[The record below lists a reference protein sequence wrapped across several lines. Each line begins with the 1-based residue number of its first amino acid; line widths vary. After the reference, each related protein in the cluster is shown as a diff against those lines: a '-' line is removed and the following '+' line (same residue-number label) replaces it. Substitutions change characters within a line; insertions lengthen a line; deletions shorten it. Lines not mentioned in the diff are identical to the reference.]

1 MYKVEVLGPF
11 RMTDG
16 EGAPVAFEARTAA
29 AVVALLALAKGHA
42 LTRNDVASTLWPDQ
56 DEGTARTNLRKAIQR
71 VRKATP
77 EPSPLESDGDLLRL
91 DPQLVETDLE
101 EAERL
106 HRTFLLAAREDEG
119 VEALAEEWTIRRR
132 TLLEGWEAEWIEG
145 YRLQAGLAAND
156 LAMELA
162 RSLEAV
168 GDPAG
173 ALRVWHELLERVP
186 HHAQALQNALRLEL
200 QLRGRDK
207 AAELAR
213 TARLVFHQD
222 LGIEMPFELR
232 RTLRDFQTGA
242 LEPVPAPDH
251 LRKRS
256 ELYLLARMFEANLD
270 DNRTEALA
278 MLARECKLS
287 QALAHPKSMLGVL
300 SLALDRTE
308 GTSPERIQVAALA
321 GTIASWSSQ
330 FEIGHRWSDFV
341 LESTTPDNPVHGSVM
356 SMKGFML
363 FEQREYDAARKT
375 LDRAIEV
382 LREQGR
388 EDDAMRAGI
397 ARAALY
403 WHLEEFEPAIDIY
416 TRTIEYSMGRTDEI
430 ASLMRGSANS
440 NLCFVY
446 VTTQQWEKA
455 VPHGREA
462 IRHADEHPVFGWIVP
477 GSLGLALFCAGSR
490 LEGLRLI
497 ARALASTLREGMTR
511 FNQLSLD
518 FAAIALARS
527 GKERVAHCLIHANG
541 LHRVALRHDRSPAE
555 RSLIVAATGLDPDK
569 LPSGENPLD
578 GQSAATLS
586 EWACEELE
594 RLAQL
599 EEKTAV
605 AAGI

>member
-16 EGAPVAFEARTAA
+16 EERPIAFEARTAA

-42 LTRNDVASTLWPDQ
+42 RTRNDVASTLWPDQ

-71 VRKATP
+71 ARKATP
-77 EPSPLESDGDLLRL
+77 VASPVLSDGDFLRL
-91 DPQLVETDLE
+91 DPALVRTDLE

-119 VEALAEEWTIRRR
+119 VEALNEEWAIRRR
-132 TLLEGWEAEWIEG
+132 PLLDGWDAEWIEG
-145 YRLQAGLAAND
+145 YRLQAALAAND
-156 LAMELA
+156 LGMELA
-162 RSLEAV
+162 KAFEAV
-168 GDPAG
+168 GDSES

-186 HHAQALQNALRLEL
+186 HHAQALQNALRLEF

-222 LGIEMPFELR
+222 LGIEMPLALR

-242 LEPVPAPDH
+242 LEPVPAPEY

-270 DNRTEALA
+270 ANRAESLAL
-278 MLARECKLS
+278 LARECTISK
-287 QALAHPKSMLGVL
+287 ALAHPKAMLSVL
-300 SLALDRTE
+300 SLALDRTQ

-321 GTIASWSSQ
+321 GTVASWSSQ
-330 FEIGHRWSDFV
+330 FELGHRWSDFV

-363 FEQREYDAARKT
+363 FEQREYEAARLT

-382 LREQGR
+382 LTEQGR

-397 ARAALY
+397 ARAAVH
-403 WHLEEFEPAIDIY
+403 WHLEEYEPAIGIY
-416 TRTIEYSMGRTDEI
+416 RRTIDYSQGRTDEI

-446 VTTQQWEKA
+446 VTTQQWETA

-462 IRHADEHPVFGWIVP
+462 LRHAQDHPVFGSIVP
-477 GSLGLALFCAGSR
+477 GPLGLALFCSGNR
-490 LEGLRLI
+490 IEGLRLLG
-497 ARALASTLREGMTR
+497 RALATTLREGMPR

-527 GKERVAHCLIHANG
+527 GKERVAHCLLHANG
-541 LHRVALRHDRSPAE
+541 LHRVALRHGRSPAE
-555 RSLIVAATGLDPDK
+555 RSLIVAATGLDPDQT
-569 LPSGENPLD
+569 PDGNNPLD

-586 EWACEELE
+586 EWACEELD
-594 RLAQL
+594 RLAQR
-599 EEKTAV
+599 EEEGLLARV
-605 AAGI
+605 